1 MVHTIKISRTRD
13 CEATESSLHRYQ
25 FEELY
30 FHWGPSTE
38 GGTAPTGSEHS
49 VDGAFFPAELQMLGF
64 NSVLYR
70 NMSEALSHAHGTVAI
85 SVMIGEAERQRSANR
100 AIKAITAHVKKV
112 SPVLPTHPPYPLHS
126 KRKEMYKIGT

>member
-1 MVHTIKISRTRD
+1 MGREGEPSSIVRR
-13 CEATESSLHRYQ
+13 ATEYFLRRYQ

-30 FHWGPSTE
+30 FHWGPSAE

-112 SPVLPTHPPYPLHS
+112 SPLSPPIFPIH
-126 KRKEMYKIGT
+126 

>member
-30 FHWGPSTE
+30 FHWGPSTK
-38 GGTAPTGSEHS
+38 GGAAPTGSEHS

-70 NMSEALSHAHGTVAI
+70 NMSEALNHAHGTVAI
-85 SVMIGEAERQRSANR
+85 SVMIGEAERERSANR

-112 SPVLPTHPPYPLHS
+112 SLLPSSHPIFPLHHIP
-126 KRKEMYKIGT
+126 REMKS